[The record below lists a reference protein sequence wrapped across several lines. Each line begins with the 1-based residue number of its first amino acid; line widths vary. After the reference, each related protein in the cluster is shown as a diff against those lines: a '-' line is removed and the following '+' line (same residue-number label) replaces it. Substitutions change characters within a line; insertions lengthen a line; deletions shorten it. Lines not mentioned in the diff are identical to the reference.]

1 MSRGA
6 HPWWMGP
13 ATALAAAVIGLLART
28 WRFEVH
34 DDPGYVEGLERGERF
49 AYALWHARMLPLVW
63 HHRNGGHVVLVSR
76 SRDGELITRIIER
89 FGFRTARGSSTRG
102 GEAAIRELLA
112 AAAAGRSIAF
122 TPDGPRGPAEVA
134 KSGLTVVAGQAG
146 LRVAPTAA
154 ASPDAWRLRSWDGFR
169 IPKPFA
175 RVVIGHGAPLAIAPP
190 GDPGTAERER
200 ARAEAALRELTAE
213 VARRAGERA

>member
-6 HPWWMGP
+6 QPWWMGP

-34 DDPGYVEGLERGERF
+34 DDPGYLEGLGRGEKF
-49 AYALWHARMLPLVW
+49 AYAFWHARLLPLVW
-63 HHRNGGHVVLVSR
+63 YHRNEGHVVLVSR
-76 SRDGELITRIIER
+76 SRDGEFITRIIER
-89 FGFRTARGSSTRG
+89 FGFATARGSSTRG

-112 AAAAGRSIAF
+112 AAAAGRSLAF

-146 LRVAPTAA
+146 MRVVAIATA
-154 ASPDAWRLRSWDGFR
+154 SRDAWRLRSWDGFR
-169 IPKPFA
+169 IPRPFA
-175 RVVIGHGAPLAIAPP
+175 RVVVGHGAPLAIAPP
-190 GDPGTAERER
+190 GDPGTSERER
-200 ARAEAALRELTAE
+200 ARAEAALRELTAAM
-213 VARRAGERA
+213 ARRAGERA